1 MSVAPWADQVKE
13 EDVDEDDQ
21 ECDYVGLE
29 TRAAVGEE
37 EEKTED
43 QARQPLA
50 ADDDSEAEE
59 RAFKER
65 VAVVTRPSPGVTTS

>member
-1 MSVAPWADQVKE
+1 VKE

-21 ECDYVGLE
+21 ECDCVGLE
-29 TRAAVGEE
+29 TRAAVGEKGE
-37 EEKTED
+37 QTED
-43 QARQPLA
+43 QGRQPLA

-65 VAVVTRPSPGVTTS
+65 VAVVTRPSPDVTTS